1 MNPRAGDSAGL
12 GHSCAL
18 GTAAAAGSGTLVER
32 GARPVGTERN
42 EASARAA
49 WK

>member
-1 MNPRAGDSAGL
+1 MNPRDGNSVGL

-18 GTAAAAGSGTLVER
+18 GTAAAGSGTLVEQR
-32 GARPVGTERN
+32 ARPVGTERS
-42 EASARAA
+42 EASARAG